1 VTTFHYSPACLPPCS
16 LNASVL
22 RAQLHSLLGAAR
34 QLPGGGWL
42 GGGGGLSL
50 GQWPDPRQL
59 LLLLGGH

>member
-1 VTTFHYSPACLPPCS
+1 MTTFHYSPACLPPCS

-34 QLPGGGWL
+34 QLPGGGGW
-42 GGGGGLSL
+42 L

-59 LLLLGGH
+59 LLLGGH